1 MFKQKIVDAYMETA
15 RAFQRCSTAK
25 RLKVGCIIVDPE
37 TGAIVSV
44 GYNGTLPGSSNVC
57 EHSVETCNENGE
69 KYYAMKTKEEVLHAE
84 ENAIAKLA
92 KGGFPAQNT
101 WMFVTH
107 SPCIKCARMI
117 VASGIDRVFFEEK
130 FTGALGCGIDMLN
143 KNGVRTFHYKRA
155 GANHTVIAHASS
167 WLSIE

>member
-15 RAFQRCSTAK
+15 RAFGRCSTAT

-44 GYNGTLPGSSNVC
+44 GYNGTLPRSSNVC
-57 EHSVETCNENGE
+57 EYSVETYDENGI
-69 KYYAMKTKEEVLHAE
+69 KCHGVRTKEEVLHAE

-117 VASGIDRVFFEEK
+117 VATGIDRVFFEQK
-130 FTGALGCGIDMLN
+130 FTGTLGCGIDMLN
-143 KNGVRTFHYKRA
+143 RNGVRTFHYKQPE
-155 GANHTVIAHASS
+155 GSQT
-167 WLSIE
+167 SIPSVVAAV